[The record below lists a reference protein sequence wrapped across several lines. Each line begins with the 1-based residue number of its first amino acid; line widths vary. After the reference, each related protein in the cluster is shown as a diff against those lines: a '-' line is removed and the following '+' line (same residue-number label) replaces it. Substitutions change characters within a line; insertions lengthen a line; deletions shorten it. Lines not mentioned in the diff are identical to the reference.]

1 MIFVLTL
8 VLIAALGAVIWYCS
22 SYVDKKH
29 DAYLDLPWKV
39 RQEQEEKVEKTLWW
53 KARDFWNDDNPFY
66 WGILVVFWVLVVAAT
81 IMCVCLFFTY
91 GSARGGNASKQ
102 AEYEVLVYQ
111 VENDIYNDGGDDV
124 VGKKELYNEVKE
136 WNSHLATAKTYVK
149 DFWWGI
155 FWPNYYENLQPIELK

>member
-8 VLIAALGAVIWYCS
+8 ILVAVFGAVIWYCS
-22 SYVDKKH
+22 Y
-29 DAYLDLPWKV
+29 AYNKGQAYRNLNWTM
-39 RQEQEEKVEKTLWW
+39 RQEQKAKVEKTFWW
-53 KARDFWNDDNPFY
+53 KVKGLRNDDNSFY
-66 WGILVVFWVLVVAAT
+66 WGIVVIFWVLVIAAV
-81 IMCVCLFFTY
+81 IMCLCLFFTY
-91 GSARGGNASKQ
+91 GSARGKDAAMQ
-102 AEYEVLVYQ
+102 AEYKALVYQ

-136 WNSHLATAKTYVK
+136 WNSHLATAKVYVK